1 MYKYT
6 FMKSAI
12 IKQPTVMKQ
21 NFFNK
26 AQPKLQTF
34 QKNIKLIENRKMDNL
49 KKTFIF
55 LKKTAEDDLS
65 FFKDIKDD
73 LINEWSDKNEEST
86 SLSTEIILDDEDLL
100 QNDSED
106 DIFVN

>member
-1 MYKYT
+1 MIT
-6 FMKSAI
+6 TI
-12 IKQPTVMKQ
+12 IKQPIVMKHT
-21 NFFNK
+21 FFNK
-26 AQPKLQTF
+26 AQPKLQTL
-34 QKNIKLIENRKMDNL
+34 QNKIKLIENRKMDNL

-86 SLSTEIILDDEDLL
+86 SLSTEIVLDDDDLL
-100 QNDSED
+100 QNESDD

>member
-1 MYKYT
+1 MIST
-6 FMKSAI
+6 I
-12 IKQPTVMKQ
+12 IKQPIVMKH

-26 AQPKLQTF
+26 AQPKLQTL
-34 QKNIKLIENRKMDNL
+34 QNKIKLIENRKMDNL

-86 SLSTEIILDDEDLL
+86 SLSAEIVLDDDDLL
-100 QNDSED
+100 QNESDD